1 MSRIAQTL
9 LGLALVGGALAV
21 GNWWGRSHAVSPAST
36 TATAPAASP
45 KILYWY
51 DPMVPQEHHTG
62 PGKSS
67 MGMTLVPKY
76 AEQPTADEHKP
87 LYWYDPMVPAQ
98 HFAKPG
104 KSPFMDMMLVPR
116 YADEAGDAGV
126 RVDTGTRQNMGLR
139 TVEVRRGHLAAA
151 IRVPGTVGWDLRTE
165 RVVSARVDAVVTQL
179 DVRTPY
185 AKVAAGQPLVE
196 LIAPSWS
203 SAMAEA
209 NALRDAHS
217 EAGESLRTATNN
229 RLAAL
234 GLPAGSHMQGG
245 RVTLTAPIAGVVT
258 ELGAREGQ
266 SAPAGTLLFRIDG
279 TGTVWIDAAI
289 PQSATA
295 NVVQGTPVD
304 VMIDARPGQTWH
316 GRVETLLPQ
325 VDMTSRS
332 QHARIVVDNPHG
344 DLAPG
349 QFAQVILRPANS
361 ADVPLVPSEALIG
374 SGAQQ
379 RVILQGED
387 GRFHP
392 VLVRTGR
399 SGDGMTEVLE
409 GLQGGERIVASGQFL
424 IDSESNLSGAL
435 GRLEADAPAS
445 TPASSDAKDQP

>member
-1 MSRIAQTL
+1 MNRIAKTFSV
-9 LGLALVGGALAV
+9 LALVGGALV
-21 GNWWGRSHAVSPAST
+21 LGNWWGRSHAGTST
-36 TATAPAASP
+36 STAAVAPAASP

-51 DPMVPQEHHTG
+51 DPMLPQEHHTG

-76 AEQPTADEHKP
+76 AEEPAAGEHKP

-139 TVEVRRGHLAAA
+139 TVEVRRGHLAGA
-151 IRVPGTVGWDLRTE
+151 IRVPGTVGWDLRNE
-165 RVVSARVDAVVTQL
+165 RIVSARVDAIVAHL
-179 DVRTPY
+179 LVRTPY
-185 AKVAAGQPLVE
+185 EKVAAGQPLVE

-203 SAMAEA
+203 SALAEA

-217 EAGESLRTATNN
+217 DTGAYLRTATND
-229 RLAAL
+229 RLTAL
-234 GLPAGSHMQGG
+234 GLPAGSRMQGG

-295 NVVQGTPVD
+295 SIAEGTPVD
-304 VMIDARPGQTWH
+304 VTIDARPGQTFH
-316 GRVETLLPQ
+316 GRVEALLPQ

-332 QHARIVVDNPHG
+332 QHARIVADNPHG
-344 DLAPG
+344 ELAPG
-349 QFAQVILRPANS
+349 QFAQVVLRPANG

-374 SGAQQ
+374 SGTQQ
-379 RVILQGED
+379 RVIVLGDD

-392 VLVRTGR
+392 VLVRSGR
-399 SGDGMTEVLE
+399 SGDGMTEVLQ

-445 TPASSDAKDQP
+445 TPASSATKDQP

>member
-1 MSRIAQTL
+1 MSRIAQTFV
-9 LGLALVGGALAV
+9 GLALVGGSLAL
-21 GNWWGRSHAVSPAST
+21 GNWWGRSHAGTSTST
-36 TATAPAASP
+36 TAVAPAASP

-51 DPMVPQEHHTG
+51 DPMLPQEHHTG

-76 AEQPTADEHKP
+76 AEEPAVGEHKP

-139 TVEVRRGHLAAA
+139 TVQVRRGHLAGA
-151 IRVPGTVGWDLRTE
+151 IRVPGTVGWDLRNE
-165 RVVSARVDAVVTQL
+165 RIVSARVDAVVARL
-179 DVRTPY
+179 AVRTPY
-185 AKVAAGQPLVE
+185 ARVAAGQPLVE

-203 SAMAEA
+203 SALAEA

-217 EAGESLRTATNN
+217 DTGASLRTATND

-234 GLPAGSHMQGG
+234 GLPAGSRMQGD

-279 TGTVWIDAAI
+279 TSTVWIDAAI
-289 PQSATA
+289 PQASVSSAA
-295 NVVQGTPVD
+295 EGTPVD
-304 VMIDARPGQTWH
+304 VTVDAHPGQTWH
-316 GRVETLLPQ
+316 GRIEALLPQ
-325 VDMTSRS
+325 VDATSRT

-349 QFAQVILRPANS
+349 QFAQVELRTSGGSDA
-361 ADVPLVPSEALIG
+361 VLVPSEALIG

-379 RVILQGED
+379 RVILLGD
-387 GRFHP
+387 DDRFHP
-392 VLVRTGR
+392 LLVRTGR

-409 GLQGGERIVASGQFL
+409 GLRGGERIVASGQFL
-424 IDSESNLSGAL
+424 IDSEANLSGAL

-445 TPASSDAKDQP
+445 PPADSASKDQP

>member
-1 MSRIAQTL
+1 MNRIAQTVAAL
-9 LGLALVGGALAV
+9 ILVGGALAV
-21 GNWWGRSHAVSPAST
+21 GNWWGRSHAGSPPLTSAATPAS
-36 TATAPAASP
+36 SP

-51 DPMVPQEHHTG
+51 DPMLPQEHHTG

-76 AEQPTADEHKP
+76 AEEPAAGEHKA

-116 YADEAGDAGV
+116 YADDAGDAGV

-139 TVEVRRGHLAAA
+139 TVEVQRGHLAGA
-151 IRVPGTVGWDLRTE
+151 IRVPGTVGWDLRNE
-165 RVVSARVDAVVTQL
+165 RIVSARVDAVVARL
-179 DVRTPY
+179 DVRTPF
-185 AKVAAGQPLVE
+185 AKVAAGQSLVE

-217 EAGESLRTATNN
+217 ETGASLRTATND
-229 RLAAL
+229 RLTAL
-234 GLPAGSHMQGG
+234 GLPAGSRMQGG

-258 ELGAREGQ
+258 ELGTREGQ
-266 SAPAGTLLFRIDG
+266 SAPTGTLLFRIDG
-279 TGTVWIDAAI
+279 TATVWIDAAI

-295 NVVQGTPVD
+295 NVAQGTPVD
-304 VMIDARPGQTWH
+304 VTIDARPGQTYH
-316 GRVETLLPQ
+316 GRVEALLPQ

-332 QHARIVVDNPHG
+332 QHARIVVENPHG
-344 DLAPG
+344 ELTPG
-349 QFAQVILRPANS
+349 QFAQVVLRPSNGM
-361 ADVPLVPSEALIG
+361 DVPIVPSEALIG

-379 RVILQGED
+379 RVIVLGDD

-392 VLVRTGR
+392 VLVRSGR
-399 SGDGMTEVLE
+399 SGGGMTEVLE
-409 GLQGGERIVASGQFL
+409 GLHGGEHIVASGQFL
-424 IDSESNLSGAL
+424 IDSEANLSGAL

-445 TPASSDAKDQP
+445 SPASSTSKEQP